1 MCIFI
6 MSQEIVIIPDFFFEA
21 SVFMTSLLKTGR
33 EILPI
38 ISLRILIA
46 YAS

>member
-21 SVFMTSLLKTGR
+21 SVFITLLSKTGL